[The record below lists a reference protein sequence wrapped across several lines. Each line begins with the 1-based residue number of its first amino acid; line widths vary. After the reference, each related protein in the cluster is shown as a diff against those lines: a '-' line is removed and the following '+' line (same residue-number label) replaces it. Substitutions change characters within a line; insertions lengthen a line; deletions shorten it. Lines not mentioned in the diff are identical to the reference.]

1 MRNREA
7 IMAFKREC
15 RSYFYYLADI
25 RDLMLEIKRIDVK
38 MAGVHAV
45 DLTKV
50 RVRRD
55 PWKNRM
61 IKYVEQRT
69 ALQKRLQEKQD
80 QVENIINTISRVS
93 LPSYRVIIW
102 MIYVQR
108 KRIQEVADLYGYTK
122 DYMANQIIDLMDE
135 VFDARIAEGSY
146 IPPESMPDSG
156 EDAVEDTEDSVS
168 FS

>member
-15 RSYFYYLADI
+15 RNYFYYLADI
-25 RDLMLEIKRIDVK
+25 KNLMLEIKRMDVK

-50 RVRRD
+50 RIRRD
-55 PWKNRM
+55 PWKNRL
-61 IKYVEQRT
+61 IKYVEQSNS
-69 ALQKRLQEKQD
+69 LQRQLQEKQEK
-80 QVENIINTISRVS
+80 VENIINTISRVS
-93 LPSYRVIIW
+93 LPSFRVIIW

-108 KRIQEVADLYGYTK
+108 KRIQEVADLYDYSK
-122 DYMANQIIDLMDE
+122 DYMANLIIDLMDE
-135 VFDARIAEGSY
+135 VFDAKIAEGSY
-146 IPPESMPDSG
+146 IPPETPVDSE
-156 EDAVEDTEDSVS
+156 EDAIEDTEDTVT

>member
-146 IPPESMPDSG
+146 IPPEPMPDSG